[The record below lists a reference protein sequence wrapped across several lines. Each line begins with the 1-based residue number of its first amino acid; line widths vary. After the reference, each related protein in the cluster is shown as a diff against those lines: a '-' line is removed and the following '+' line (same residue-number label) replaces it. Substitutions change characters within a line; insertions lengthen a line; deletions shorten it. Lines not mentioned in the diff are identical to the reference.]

1 MKSLMRAEHFGPEF
15 ILLWTLCFQY
25 RTTPSFCPFPLFP
38 PNKLILIC
46 FMVAKYHATDLLFLQ
61 LYFMK
66 TFRDELVDMATKR
79 YDILFPCYQ
88 SILLPIYPVILLPI

>member
-1 MKSLMRAEHFGPEF
+1 
-15 ILLWTLCFQY
+15 
-25 RTTPSFCPFPLFP
+25 
-38 PNKLILIC
+38 
-46 FMVAKYHATDLLFLQ
+46 MVAKYHATDLLFLQ

-66 TFRDELVDMATKR
+66 TFRDELVDMAAKR